1 MKQRRKI
8 ISRREDNV
16 ELRSSTLFRT
26 LIIWFLEQARPGFLL
41 FFFQSSPSGEY
52 LKNTKAKLPTHKIDT
67 LMSIS
72 LSDLCE
78 MKETPME
85 KSVSNKYVNL
95 PT

>member
-1 MKQRRKI
+1 MLNWDPAHF
-8 ISRREDNV
+8 SG
-16 ELRSSTLFRT
+16 
-26 LIIWFLEQARPGFLL
+26 PLL
-41 FFFQSSPSGEY
+41 FGSWSKQDQVFFFLFQSSPSGEY

-78 MKETPME
+78 MKETHME

>member
-1 MKQRRKI
+1 MTQRRT

-16 ELRSSTLFRT
+16 ELRSSTHFRT
-26 LIIWFLEQARPGFLL
+26 LIIWFLEQARPGL
-41 FFFQSSPSGEY
+41 FCFFQSSPSGEY